1 MLSRLS
7 IWPFSVPIFNRYLA
21 VIIVDKGEQT
31 GDKVHP
37 MNARDQ
43 EIRYRLL
50 KILSQ
55 QPSLS
60 QRDMARQMG
69 ISLGKVN
76 YCVSELAKRGLIDVI
91 RFKSA
96 RNKIPYTYVL
106 TPRGMTEKARITA
119 NFLRR
124 KVAEYEEIQR
134 QIAELSQEVQEDR
147 QNGFQQP
154 ETSQASTRAR

>member
-1 MLSRLS
+1 
-7 IWPFSVPIFNRYLA
+7 
-21 VIIVDKGEQT
+21 
-31 GDKVHP
+31 
-37 MNARDQ
+37 MNTHDQ

-50 KILSQ
+50 KILTQESN
-55 QPSLS
+55 LS
-60 QRDMARQMG
+60 QRDMAKKMG

-96 RNKIPYTYVL
+96 KNKIPYTYVL
-106 TPRGMTEKARITA
+106 TPRGMKEKARLTV

-134 QIAELSQEVQEDR
+134 QIMELTREVNEEK
-147 QNGFQQP
+147 QNGFSDT
-154 ETSQASTRAR
+154 ETETPRKRPAYT